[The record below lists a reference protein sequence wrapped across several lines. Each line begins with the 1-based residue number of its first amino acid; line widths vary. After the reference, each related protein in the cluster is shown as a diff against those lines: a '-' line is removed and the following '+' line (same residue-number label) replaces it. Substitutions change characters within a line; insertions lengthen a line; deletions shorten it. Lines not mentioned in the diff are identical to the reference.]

1 MKTNFK
7 LLFTLAIV
15 ILSLLAFTVIS
26 SAATLTVGGE
36 GSDYS
41 TFKDAETAAQN
52 GDTIVVEADI
62 TSDINLTQHK
72 SLDIVLKANLLGGLR
87 VSYATANEVSLTIRT
102 EGTGAR
108 TINFKK
114 SCDSSQGLFGGGYG
128 NNLST
133 KYTINFFGTED
144 APLILDG
151 SNFGYGLNNALKNL
165 TVNTKFV
172 EIKNF
177 NTQNSQPLLN
187 CGTFN
192 VYDGTKI
199 YNNTTSGPLF
209 VGTTLNL
216 YGGEFYNNTTTAKIM
231 FNLKN
236 TNLLGGSIHDNYLTN
251 TAATGFMIFEYGN
264 ENVYRFF
271 AGSIYNNYVHA
282 QDTSPAFISA
292 SKWNSKSMINLAC
305 VGENYYYNSADNTV
319 APTVLKNFSNISYGD
334 ISYAVVFKAKDGA
347 YISAYAMHKG
357 AYDSKYALVDK
368 SGTAVTAIIIP
379 EGYTW
384 TDSLGNCQEV
394 TVDTTKQGVYYA
406 LGDHKYNDDFDCT
419 TALVCITCNK
429 VTVDAGE
436 HELKTIIV
444 YENGY
449 TANGKKSTI
458 CAHENCTAANSSID
472 TRPLFIS
479 LGYSKDT
486 TSNAIVFNIISN
498 NEAIY
503 EYENSIDS
511 DFKYGIGVKIA
522 DSDENIEND
531 TIFDESCSL
540 KANALAIN
548 FNNKNYSKIQTKI
561 SSIGEDNYN
570 TYLHCSGYVIEN
582 GKVTYINGSS
592 EGAYA
597 EKVSYYSIPNEE

>member
-1 MKTNFK
+1 MKTKFK
-7 LLFTLAIV
+7 LLFTLAFV

-36 GSDYS
+36 NSDYK
-41 TFKDAETAAQN
+41 TFKEAETAAQS

-62 TSDINLTQHK
+62 TSDINLTQNK
-72 SLDIVLKANLLGGLR
+72 SLDIVLKADLLGGLR

-133 KYTINFFGTED
+133 KYTMNFFGTENST
-144 APLILDG
+144 LILDG
-151 SNFGYGLNNALKNL
+151 SSFGYGLNNALKNL
-165 TVNTKFV
+165 TVNTKHV

-199 YNNTTSGPLF
+199 YNNRTSGSLF
-209 VGTTLNL
+209 VLTTLNL
-216 YGGEFYNNTTTAKIM
+216 YDGEIYNNTTTAKIM

-236 TNLLGGSIHDNYLTN
+236 TNLFGGSIHDNYLTN

-282 QDTSPAFISA
+282 QDNSPAFISA

-305 VGENYYYNSADNTV
+305 VGENYYYNSTDNTV

-334 ISYAVVFKAKDGA
+334 ISYAVIFKAKDGA
-347 YISAYAMHKG
+347 LISAYAMHKG
-357 AYDSKYALVDK
+357 AYDSKYALVDR
-368 SGTAVTAIIIP
+368 SGTAVTSIVVP

-384 TDSLGNCQEV
+384 TNSLGNCQEIA
-394 TVDTTKQGVYYA
+394 VDTTKQGVYYA

-419 TALVCITCNK
+419 TALACVMCGMITVEAEEHDFK
-429 VTVDAGE
+429 V
-436 HELKTIIV
+436 IITYV
-444 YENGY
+444 NGY
-449 TANGKKSTI
+449 TKVGEKTTACTHDGCTSANKT
-458 CAHENCTAANSSID
+458 TVAN
-472 TRPLFIS
+472 PLFVS
-479 LGYSKDT
+479 LGYSKDK
-486 TSNAIVFNIISN
+486 TSNAIVLNITADN
-498 NEAIY
+498 KAIL
-503 EYENSIDS
+503 EYESAIGS
-511 DFKYGIGVKIA
+511 TVSYGIAVAMA
-522 DSDENIEND
+522 DTDNDKENDKLFDENGV
-531 TIFDESCSL
+531 
-540 KANALAIN
+540 ANSNVVEIK
-548 FNNKNYSKIQTKI
+548 FPEKNYSKIQTKI
-561 SSIGEDNYN
+561 MGIGENNYD
-570 TYLHCSGYVIEN
+570 TALHCSGYIIVNNKI
-582 GKVTYINGSS
+582 TYINGAES
-592 EGAYA
+592 GDYA
-597 EKVSYYSIPNEE
+597 VKVTYNSLPNE